1 MKKKQVEDKHRI
13 HARIFSALWLEAWNF
28 YPRIYDSKIY
38 LIMEGIYENKNK
50 NITINT
56 TTSNLKDKYYNFIPT
71 NFYFLTNEDLD
82 NMLIKKELN
91 EFLSLLI

>member
-38 LIMEGIYENKNK
+38 LIIL
-50 NITINT
+50 I
-56 TTSNLKDKYYNFIPT
+56 
-71 NFYFLTNEDLD
+71 FYC
-82 NMLIKKELN
+82 
-91 EFLSLLI
+91 